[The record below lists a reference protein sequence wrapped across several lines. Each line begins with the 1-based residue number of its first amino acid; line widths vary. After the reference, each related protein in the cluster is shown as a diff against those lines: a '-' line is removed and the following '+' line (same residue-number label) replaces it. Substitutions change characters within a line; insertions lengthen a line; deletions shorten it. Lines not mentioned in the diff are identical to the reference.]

1 MLQDGGAMKI
11 MKNGQLTTKKV
22 KVTEG
27 LYRKGD
33 QEVNILFYNLTKTEI
48 LWILL
53 ILFTG
58 SCVG

>member
-1 MLQDGGAMKI
+1 MKI